1 LVLLEDLDPAL
12 DIGGVLARVMTDA
25 EPVVDHQGSDL
36 GAQLL
41 LGVADAAEGVGQIP
55 VQAAGVACPMR
66 IMPVSA

>member
-1 LVLLEDLDPAL
+1 MA
-12 DIGGVLARVMTDA
+12 DA
-25 EPVVDHQGSDL
+25 KPVADYQGSDL
-36 GAQLL
+36 SAQLL